1 MSDQARNDA
10 KIAGEGTLSGGSYG
24 AITING
30 AGAINGDVDCA
41 TLRINGAGTANG
53 RVKAES
59 VTING
64 AGTIN
69 GEMQAA
75 ELNVNGDGSIR
86 DGAGIGRLSIKG
98 RCSVGGGLAAHDIDL
113 KGELKV
119 SGDCEA
125 ESVIGEG
132 ALVVGGLLNAGTIDM
147 RVYAPCSAREIGGEK
162 ITVRQPGTGFQSFTQ
177 LFTFWADKRLTAETI
192 EGDDVFL
199 ELTFAKTVRGRN
211 VTIGDGCQIDLVEYS
226 DNYSRVDGATVGEA
240 RKVVAES

>member
-1 MSDQARNDA
+1 MTDSVRNDA
-10 KIAGEGTLSGGSYG
+10 RIAGDGSISGGSYG
-24 AITING
+24 TITING
-30 AGAINGDVDCA
+30 AGTMNGDIDCS

-59 VTING
+59 ATING

-69 GEMQAA
+69 GEIQAA
-75 ELNVNGDGSIR
+75 EFNINGDASIR

-98 RCSVGGGLAAHDIDL
+98 RCSIGGGLAAHDVDL

-119 SGDCEA
+119 GGDCEA

-132 ALVVGGLLNAGTIDM
+132 TFTIGGLLNAGTIDM

-162 ITVRQPGTGFQSFTQ
+162 ITVRQPGNGFQSFTQ
-177 LFTFWADKRLTAETI
+177 LFTFWAEKHLTAETI

-199 ELTFAKTVRGRN
+199 ELTVAKTVRGRN
-211 VTIGDGCQIDLVEYS
+211 VTIGDGCRIDLVEYS
-226 DNYSRVDGATVGEA
+226 DNYSRVDGAIVGEA
-240 RKVVAES
+240 RKVAAEG